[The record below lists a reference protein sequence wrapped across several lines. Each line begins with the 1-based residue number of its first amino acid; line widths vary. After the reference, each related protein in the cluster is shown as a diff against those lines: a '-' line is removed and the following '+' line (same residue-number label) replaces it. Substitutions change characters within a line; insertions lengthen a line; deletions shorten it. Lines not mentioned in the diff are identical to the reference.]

1 MGTVCPQGHDS
12 ASSGFCDVC
21 GTRISSSPSR
31 PDGMTG
37 KHHAPGR
44 FVASGGESCPRC
56 GSAVVGQ
63 FCEACGFRV
72 SARRPFAPLGHQA
85 EHYSAAPAGARELSP
100 SGPAP
105 SGPPESLFPPVSRP
119 EPPFSAWSRPKPPP
133 FPPSPPPS
141 TAPVGQAVGVPEAPE
156 STDEPTVV
164 VPFESVFTPAPRN
177 SPPAPAPLPPA
188 PAPPRPAARPEP
200 PTGPLVRVAPA
211 PPAASA
217 PPTTPIPSL
226 SGVTW

>member
-12 ASSGFCDVC
+12 ASGDFCDVC
-21 GTRISSSPSR
+21 GTSISSSPSR

-72 SARRPFAPLGHQA
+72 SARRPFAPLGHEA
-85 EHYSAAPAGARELSP
+85 ERYSAAPAGAREMSP
-100 SGPAP
+100 SGPAS
-105 SGPPESLFPPVSRP
+105 SGPPESLFPPVSGP

-141 TAPVGQAVGVPEAPE
+141 TAPVGQAVGVPEAPQ
-156 STDEPTVV
+156 SPDEPTVD
-164 VPFESVFTPAPRN
+164 VPLESGFTPTPRTPPLAPPPPPPAPA
-177 SPPAPAPLPPA
+177 SPPPAPAPP
-188 PAPPRPAARPEP
+188 PPRPAARPEP
-200 PTGPLVRVAPA
+200 PTGPLVRAAP
-211 PPAASA
+211 
-217 PPTTPIPSL
+217 
-226 SGVTW
+226 

>member
-12 ASSGFCDVC
+12 ASSDFCDVC

-85 EHYSAAPAGARELSP
+85 ERYSAAPAEAREMSP
-100 SGPAP
+100 SGPA
-105 SGPPESLFPPVSRP
+105 GIV
-119 EPPFSAWSRPKPPP
+119 
-133 FPPSPPPS
+133 
-141 TAPVGQAVGVPEAPE
+141 
-156 STDEPTVV
+156 
-164 VPFESVFTPAPRN
+164 
-177 SPPAPAPLPPA
+177 
-188 PAPPRPAARPEP
+188 RPA
-200 PTGPLVRVAPA
+200 RVAVPA
-211 PPAASA
+211 
-217 PPTTPIPSL
+217 
-226 SGVTW
+226 GVQA